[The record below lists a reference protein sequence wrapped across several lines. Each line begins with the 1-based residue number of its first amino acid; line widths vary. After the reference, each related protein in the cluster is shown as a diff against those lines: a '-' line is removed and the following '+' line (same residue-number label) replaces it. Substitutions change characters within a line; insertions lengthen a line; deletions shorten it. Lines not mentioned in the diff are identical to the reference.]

1 MKWFF
6 KGKDGGPESRVTGY
20 WLVECKEVVSIVL
33 LRFDEGSR
41 EAYHTHAFN
50 ALSWVLRGWLE
61 EWTLEQ
67 EGTNQFHLVTD
78 MKPSFKPIYTPRERM
93 HRVFG
98 MAEHTWVLSFRGPWV
113 DMWKEWLPNLKKYI
127 TLTHGRQEVPA

>member
-50 ALSWVLRGWLE
+50 AVSWVLKGLLFE
-61 EWTLEQ
+61 DILPKS
-67 EGTNQFHLVTD
+67 QFRPDLVELA
-78 MKPSFKPIYTPRERM
+78 PSFKPIFTPRERM

-113 DMWKEWLPNLKKYI
+113 DKWKEWLPVLNRGI
-127 TLTHGRQEVPA
+127 TLTHGRQEVMA